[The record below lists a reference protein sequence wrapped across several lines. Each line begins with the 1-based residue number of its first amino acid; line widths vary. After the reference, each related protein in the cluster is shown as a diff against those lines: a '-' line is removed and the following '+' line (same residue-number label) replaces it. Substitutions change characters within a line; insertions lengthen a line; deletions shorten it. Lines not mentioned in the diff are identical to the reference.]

1 MKESTPS
8 AKRTE
13 EELKSSL
20 AKLHDLESII
30 NRSPVIYCIW
40 KFDESASVEYISANI
55 EQFGY
60 TREDF
65 LSGKVSWYGIT
76 HPEDVPR
83 LIADIRGNVR
93 RKQWQFDQT
102 YRVFDK
108 QGNLHWV
115 EDQTTLIFD
124 NPRLITHA
132 QGTIVDVT
140 DRKLAELELRK
151 SEDRL
156 QELLYNS
163 SDIIII
169 IDKEAV
175 IQFISPSVK
184 VILDYEPR
192 EVIGK
197 IVFDFIHP
205 DRRESTI
212 HYHDDVVMQQEKSN
226 IGEHLARHANG
237 SWIPLE
243 VLAKNCLDNPSING
257 IVLHCR
263 NMTERK
269 RMASELQK
277 SEERLQELLLN
288 SSDVITL
295 VDDQGMIR
303 YISPSAKTVLSHEP
317 EALLGQC
324 GFSYI
329 HPDDLEKVFEAFREV
344 IRKENKGIPTQF
356 RFRTG
361 MGSWTSVEALA
372 SNSLNNP
379 AINGI
384 ILSIRDVSERKR
396 MEEQLL
402 QSQKM
407 ESVGRLAGGIAHDF
421 NNLLMGIQGYI
432 SLLLL
437 ETDPLQS
444 HFEKLMNIQTLVQ
457 NGADLTGKLLGFAR
471 GGKYELKATDLN
483 TLITKTVDLFGQT
496 KKEISVHQKLEEEI
510 WTVEVDRTQMEQVI
524 LNLLV
529 NAWQAM
535 PRGGD
540 IYVETKNITLK
551 GATPSLNLALGH
563 YVMIKVS
570 DTGIGMDEETRQRI
584 FEPFFTTKD
593 KKHGVGL
600 GLASVYGIIKEHKGS
615 IDVASKPGKG
625 TVFTIHLPVSDK
637 EIPPEAR
644 TARTILKGTET
655 LLLVDDESSIVDVCR
670 DILIHLGY
678 KIFTASN
685 GKEALNIYKSHPDE
699 IDLVILD
706 MIMPGLSGQDTFE
719 ELKLINPRVKVML
732 SSGYSLTDQA
742 QRIMDSG
749 CRAFIQ
755 KPFRV
760 DDLSLK
766 IREVLDQASSA

>member
-8 AKRTE
+8 RKRTE

-40 KFDESASVEYISANI
+40 KMDESATVEYISANI

-60 TREDF
+60 TRDDF

-76 HPEDVPR
+76 HPVDVPR
-83 LIADIRGNVR
+83 LQDDIRENVR

-102 YRVFDK
+102 YRIFDK

-115 EDQTTLIFD
+115 EDQTTLIFE

-132 QGTIVDVT
+132 QGTIMDVT
-140 DRKLAELELRK
+140 DRKLAEFELRK

-156 QELLYNS
+156 RELLYNS

-169 IDKEAV
+169 IDADGIIKY
-175 IQFISPSVK
+175 ISPSVEG
-184 VILDYEPR
+184 ILNYKPED
-192 EVIGK
+192 VTGK
-197 IVFDFIHP
+197 KVFDFIHP
-205 DRRESTI
+205 DRVSFTVS
-212 HYHDDVVMQQEKSN
+212 YHNAVVMKQEKTN
-226 IGEHLARHANG
+226 IGEHLVRHADG

-263 NMTERK
+263 NITERK
-269 RMASELQK
+269 RMASELHK

-295 VDDQGMIR
+295 ADQEGIIR
-303 YISPSAKTVLSHEP
+303 YISPSVKTMLHHE
-317 EALLGQC
+317 AGDLLGKE
-324 GFSYI
+324 GFAYV
-329 HPDDLEKVFEAFREV
+329 HPDDLETAAKAFAAV
-344 IRKENKGIPTQF
+344 LKQENKGIPSQF
-356 RFRTG
+356 RFRAG
-361 MGSWTSVEALA
+361 NGSWTNVEVLA
-372 SNSLNNP
+372 RNCLDNP
-379 AINGI
+379 AIKGI

-402 QSQKM
+402 QAQKM
-407 ESVGRLAGGIAHDF
+407 ESIGRLAGGIAHDF

-437 ETDPLQS
+437 DTDAFHP
-444 HFEKLMNIQTLVQ
+444 HFEKLINIQTLVQ

-471 GGKYELKATDLN
+471 GGKYELKATNLN
-483 TLITKTVDLFGQT
+483 ALIAKTVDLFGQT
-496 KKEISVHQKLEEEI
+496 KKEISVHQKLEGDI
-510 WTVEVDRTQMEQVI
+510 WTVEVDRTQIGQVI

-535 PRGGD
+535 PHGGD
-540 IYVETKNITLK
+540 IYVETKNEFLRSFSASHP
-551 GATPSLNLALGH
+551 ATGK

-570 DTGIGMDEETRQRI
+570 DTGTGMDEETRRQI

-593 KKHGVGL
+593 KKRGVGL

-615 IDVASKPGKG
+615 IDVASKPGSG
-625 TVFTIHLPVSDK
+625 TVFTIYLPASDK
-637 EIPPEAR
+637 EIPLEAQ
-644 TARTILKGTET
+644 TAKSILKGTET
-655 LLLVDDESSIVDVCR
+655 LLLVDDESAIVDVCR

-678 KIFTASN
+678 KIFTASS
-685 GKEALNIYKSHPDE
+685 GGEALNIYAAHQNE

-706 MIMPGLSGQDTFE
+706 MIMPGLSGQDTFNA
-719 ELKLINPRVKVML
+719 LKQANPQIKVIL

-742 QRIMDSG
+742 QKIMDSG
-749 CRAFIQ
+749 CLAFIQ
-755 KPFRV
+755 KPFRL

-766 IREVLDQASSA
+766 IREVLDQSLSA